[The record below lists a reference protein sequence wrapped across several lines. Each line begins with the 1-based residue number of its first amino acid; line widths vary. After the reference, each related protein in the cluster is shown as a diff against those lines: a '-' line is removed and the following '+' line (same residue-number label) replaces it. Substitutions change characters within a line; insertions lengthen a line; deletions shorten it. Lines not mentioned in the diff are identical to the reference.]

1 MEKMVISKLVAV
13 GVGGMLGSVLRFTVG
28 EIVIASVGYP
38 RFPLATLIVNIAG
51 CFFIGLIATASQHS
65 HYMSS
70 EARLLITGILGG
82 FTTFSAFGLESYSLI
97 RAGEPSLAFLNISLQ
112 LVGGLVAVALG
123 VLTGSKFFIAA

>member
-1 MEKMVISKLVAV
+1 MVISKLVAV

-38 RFPLATLIVNIAG
+38 RFPLATLIVNIVG
-51 CFFIGLIATASQHS
+51 CFLIGLIATASQHS

-70 EARLLITGILGG
+70 EARLFLITGILGG
-82 FTTFSAFGLESYSLI
+82 FTTFSAFGLESYSLV